1 MLNDKGE
8 EVGIIYG
15 WYCIPTEMWYI
26 GQTIHPDKRFKAH
39 IYQAKSKYNKISII
53 DKEIRKYGLDKFIY
67 KCIKDNVLIKNLD
80 TEEKYWINYYNSFN
94 CGYNGT
100 TGGHFGY
107 KNCGNLI

>member
-1 MLNDKGE
+1 MLNGKE

-67 KCIKDNVLIKNLD
+67 KCIKDNVLVKNLD
-80 TEEKYWINYYNSFN
+80 TEEKYRINYYNSFN

-107 KNCGNLI
+107 KNYGNLI